1 MRTLHRYV
9 LRQALATLVM
19 TVAVFVFLL
28 LAGNLLK
35 EILNLLVNRQASAGL
50 ILQAIGLLLPWIMAY
65 ALPFAFLTAM
75 LLLFGRMSADNELT
89 AVKASGI
96 SLLSLAAPLL
106 VFAVLVSGLCALF
119 NLKVTPESRAA
130 YKGLIFKLSV
140 RNATALI
147 TEDRFIDEIPGIVL
161 YIRKRDGDT
170 IEDVRLYTLEKEK
183 GEIVSRISAAKG
195 RIIWD
200 QQNNTIAFEL
210 FDAVTEGR
218 RIRTEEIRE
227 PTAAL
232 AATNLLGTNAVAE
245 LLTAPPLGRI
255 IGSTRI
261 VEWEFIRGTLTS
273 SPIDLSA
280 LASGERSKRLSEMSF
295 GELRAE
301 LKKRREQAVSV
312 TPVLVQLHRQIAFSF
327 APFAFTL
334 VAIPL
339 GIRAHRR
346 ETSIGM
352 AFALILALI
361 YYSFLIISEALQAKS
376 EVYPHLIVWI
386 PNVIFQ
392 TLGAALL
399 WRANR
404 MG

>member
-35 EILNLLVNRQASAGL
+35 EILNLLVNRQATLGL
-50 ILQAIGLLLPWIMAY
+50 ILQAIALLLPWIMAY

-96 SLLSLAAPLL
+96 SLLSLAGPLL
-106 VFAVLVSGLCALF
+106 AFALLISGLCAVF

-130 YKGLIFKLSV
+130 YKGLVFKLSV

-161 YIRKRDGDT
+161 YIRNRDGDD
-170 IEDVRLYTLEKEK
+170 IEDVRLYTLDN
-183 GEIVSRISAAKG
+183 GEIVSRISAPKG
-195 RIIWD
+195 RILWD
-200 QQNNTIAFEL
+200 QQANSIAFEL

-218 RIRTEEIRE
+218 RIRTEEVRE
-227 PTAAL
+227 QTPGIS
-232 AATNLLGTNAVAE
+232 ATNFLGTNVVNQ
-245 LLTAPPLGRI
+245 LLTPVQPGRV
-255 IGSTRI
+255 IGTTRI

-273 SPIDLSA
+273 SPIDLSS
-280 LASGERSKRLSEMSF
+280 LATGERTKRLSEMTFS
-295 GELRAE
+295 ELREE
-301 LKKRREQAVSV
+301 LKKRREQEVSV

-361 YYSFLIISEALQAKS
+361 YYSFLIVGEALQVRPELS
-376 EVYPHLIVWI
+376 PHLIVWI